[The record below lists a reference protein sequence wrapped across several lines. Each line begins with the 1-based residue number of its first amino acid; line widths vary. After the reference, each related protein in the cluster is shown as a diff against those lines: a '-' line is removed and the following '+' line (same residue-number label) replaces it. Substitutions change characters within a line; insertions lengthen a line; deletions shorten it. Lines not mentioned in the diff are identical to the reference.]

1 MGILGSQFYSL
12 VDSTKMRKCAKMAK
26 KWHEDCNGLKKS
38 SYLCLRYLTI
48 LVMNVQFDKTKALNA
63 LLYVANRVQRKDFH
77 KIFKIIYFADRQH
90 LAEWGRPI
98 TGDTYI
104 AMDAGP
110 VPSRMYDM
118 LKIVRGD
125 SYLPDTEGL
134 GEFFKVENWM
144 YVRPLVDADLNKLS
158 KNEQE
163 ALNDSIAKYAGLS
176 YDEIKEK
183 SHDIAWRSTAR
194 DFSIK
199 WEDIAR
205 EAGLD
210 SEEMECINEFSA
222 LQAALS

>member
-1 MGILGSQFYSL
+1 
-12 VDSTKMRKCAKMAK
+12 
-26 KWHEDCNGLKKS
+26 
-38 SYLCLRYLTI
+38 
-48 LVMNVQFDKTKALNA
+48 MNVQFDKTKALNA

-77 KIFKIIYFADRQH
+77 KIFKIVYFADRQH

-125 SYLPDTEGL
+125 SYLPDMEGL
-134 GEFFKVENWM
+134 GKFFKVENRM
-144 YVRPLVDADLNKLS
+144 YVQPLVDADLNKLS

-163 ALNDSIAKYAGLS
+163 ALNDSISRYAGLS

-222 LQAALS
+222 LRAALS

>member
-1 MGILGSQFYSL
+1 
-12 VDSTKMRKCAKMAK
+12 
-26 KWHEDCNGLKKS
+26 
-38 SYLCLRYLTI
+38 
-48 LVMNVQFDKTKALNA
+48 MNVQFDKEKSLNA

-104 AMDAGP
+104 AMEAGP

-134 GEFFKVENWM
+134 GEFFQVANWM
-144 YVRPLVDADLNKLS
+144 YVNPLQDANLDQLTP
-158 KNEQE
+158 NEQE
-163 ALNDSIAKYAGLS
+163 VLDACIDQYSSLS

-194 DFSIK
+194 DFAIQ
-199 WEDIAR
+199 WDNIAR

-210 SEEMECINEFSA
+210 EVEVAC
-222 LQAALS
+222 LQDYSTMHPLPERDLTPDELYDAIEKEIDYIYAQD

>member
-1 MGILGSQFYSL
+1 
-12 VDSTKMRKCAKMAK
+12 
-26 KWHEDCNGLKKS
+26 
-38 SYLCLRYLTI
+38 
-48 LVMNVQFDKTKALNA
+48 MNVQFDRTKALNA

-90 LAEWGRPI
+90 LADWGKPI

-104 AMDAGP
+104 AMEAGP

-125 SYLPDTEGL
+125 SYLPDIEGL
-134 GEFFKVENWM
+134 GKYFAVDNWM
-144 YVRPLVDADLNKLS
+144 YVNPLVDADLNKLS
-158 KNEQE
+158 RNEQE
-163 ALNDSIAKYAGLS
+163 ALDDSISKYSALS

-183 SHDIAWRSTAR
+183 SHDVAWRSTAR

-210 SEEMECINEFSA
+210 EVEVACLQEYSTLHPLPECDMTPDELFDVIEKEIDYIYA
-222 LQAALS
+222 QD

>member
-1 MGILGSQFYSL
+1 
-12 VDSTKMRKCAKMAK
+12 
-26 KWHEDCNGLKKS
+26 
-38 SYLCLRYLTI
+38 
-48 LVMNVQFDKTKALNA
+48 MNVQFDKEKALNA

-90 LAEWGRPI
+90 LADWGRPI

-104 AMDAGP
+104 AMEAGP
-110 VPSRMYDM
+110 VPSRLYDM

-134 GEFFKVENWM
+134 GMYFQVENWM
-144 YVRPLVDADLNKLS
+144 YMRPLQDADLHKLS
-158 KNEQE
+158 ANEQE
-163 ALNDSIAKYAGLS
+163 AMSEAIAKYAALS

-194 DFSIK
+194 DFAIQ
-199 WEDIAR
+199 WDNIAR

-210 SEEMECINEFSA
+210 EVEVAC
-222 LQAALS
+222 LQDYSTMHPLPERDLTPDELYDAIEKEIDYIYAQD

>member
-1 MGILGSQFYSL
+1 MEVL
-12 VDSTKMRKCAKMAK
+12 
-26 KWHEDCNGLKKS
+26 
-38 SYLCLRYLTI
+38 
-48 LVMNVQFDKTKALNA
+48 FDKMKTLNA

-90 LAEWGRPI
+90 LADWGRPI

-110 VPSRMYDM
+110 VPSRLYDM

-134 GEFFKVENWM
+134 SQYFRVENWM
-144 YVRPLVDADLNKLS
+144 YVHPLQDADLNKLS
-158 KNEQE
+158 ANEQE
-163 ALNDSIAKYAGLS
+163 ALSDAIAKYAALS

-183 SHDIAWRSTAR
+183 SHDVAWRSTAR
-194 DFSIK
+194 DFAINWDS
-199 WEDIAR
+199 IAR

-210 SEEMECINEFSA
+210 GEELECVNEFTK
-222 LQAALS
+222 LETALS

>member
-1 MGILGSQFYSL
+1 
-12 VDSTKMRKCAKMAK
+12 
-26 KWHEDCNGLKKS
+26 
-38 SYLCLRYLTI
+38 
-48 LVMNVQFDKTKALNA
+48 MNVQFDRTKALNA
-63 LLYVANRVQRKDFH
+63 LLYVTNRVQRKDFH

-90 LAEWGRPI
+90 LADWGKPI

-104 AMDAGP
+104 AMEAGP

-125 SYLPDTEGL
+125 SYLPDSEGL
-134 GEFFKVENWM
+134 GQYFQVENWM
-144 YVRPLVDADLNKLS
+144 YVKPLRDADLNKLS
-158 KNEQE
+158 ANEQE
-163 ALNDSIAKYAGLS
+163 ALQEAINKYADLS

-183 SHDIAWRSTAR
+183 SHDVAWRSTAR

-210 SEEMECINEFSA
+210 EVEVACLQDYSTMHPLPEKDMTPEELLGAIKKEIDYIYA
-222 LQAALS
+222 QD